1 MLLIKQE
8 LKVLN
13 SRENLPAIY
22 NSEGTTPTILNITD
36 NLNYNWKNK
45 PKRVWEGLTGKYY
58 TLPLIGAIGT
68 RGGLK
73 ND

>member
-1 MLLIKQE
+1 MNKKQE
-8 LKVLN
+8 LEYIAKSGIKSLN

-22 NSEGTTPTILNITD
+22 NSGGTTP
-36 NLNYNWKNK
+36 NYNWKNK

-58 TLPLIGAIGT
+58 ILPFV
-68 RGGLK
+68 GLGVEEGSS